1 MFKLTK
7 RIAIA
12 ATVVLAASAPSAA
25 YARFIE
31 APATAPATAPAASWQ
46 AVQNAAPAPAAS
58 SQTVHTTA
66 PPSAPN
72 ASASSS
78 QDFHWD
84 DAGIGA
90 AGVLMLVSLGSGT
103 MLIRRR
109 RAQHP
114 LTS

>member
-1 MFKLTK
+1 MLKLIK
-7 RIAIA
+7 RTVIA

-25 YARFIE
+25 YARYDLN
-31 APATAPATAPAASWQ
+31 PPVTAL
-46 AVQNAAPAPAAS
+46 AAS

-66 PPSAPN
+66 PPSAPK

-84 DAGIGA
+84 DAGVGA
-90 AGVLMLVSLGSGT
+90 AGVLMVVSLGLGT

-109 RAQHP
+109 RAQHL

>member
-1 MFKLTK
+1 MLKLTK
-7 RIAIA
+7 RIATA

-25 YARFIE
+25 YARFNLDP
-31 APATAPATAPAASWQ
+31 PAT
-46 AVQNAAPAPAAS
+46 APAAS
-58 SQTVHTTA
+58 SQTVHNAA
-66 PPSAPN
+66 PPSAPK

-90 AGVLMLVSLGSGT
+90 AGVLILVSVGSGT

-109 RAQHP
+109 RTQHP

>member
-1 MFKLTK
+1 MLKLTK

-12 ATVVLAASAPSAA
+12 ATVALAASAPSAA
-25 YARFIE
+25 YARFNLD
-31 APATAPATAPAASWQ
+31 PPATAPAASWQ
-46 AVQNAAPAPAAS
+46 TVQNAAP
-58 SQTVHTTA
+58 
-66 PPSAPN
+66 PSAPK

-78 QDFHWD
+78 QDFHWN

-103 MLIRRR
+103 MLVRRR
-109 RAQHP
+109 RTHHP